1 MTAVLSAFLAVW
13 LQTPAPPLEA
23 EIVVDAPID
32 VVWDAY
38 TVRERMEE
46 WQVGRTDGMT
56 LEIGATFRTSYEA
69 TSNLDDDTVIESE
82 LLAFDPERMFA
93 TRILRAP
100 GDFPFPNAILDTWSV
115 VYFEPVDEAH
125 TRVTIRM
132 FGFDASE
139 ESSAMREF
147 FAWGNPYE
155 FEKLAEYLGRR

>member
-1 MTAVLSAFLAVW
+1 M
-13 LQTPAPPLEA
+13 PPLEA
-23 EIVVDAPID
+23 EVVVDASID

-38 TVRERMEE
+38 TLRERMEE

-56 LEIGATFRTSYEA
+56 LEIGSTFRTSYDAE
-69 TSNLDDDTVIESE
+69 SSLDDDTVIESE
-82 LLAFDPERMFA
+82 LLAFDPDRMFA

-115 VYFEPVDEAH
+115 VYLEPVGENR

-132 FGFDASE
+132 FGFDDGE
-139 ESSAMREF
+139 ESSAMRAF

-155 FEKLAEYLGRR
+155 FEKLEEYLARE

>member
-1 MTAVLSAFLAVW
+1 MTALIMAMSIAM
-13 LQTPAPPLEA
+13 QTPVEPLEA
-23 EIVVDAPID
+23 AVVFDAPID

-82 LLAFDPERMFA
+82 LLAFDPGRMFA
-93 TRILRAP
+93 TRVLRAP
-100 GDFPFPNAILDTWSV
+100 TDFPFPNAILDTWSV
-115 VYFEPVDEAH
+115 VYLDSVDESR

-132 FGFDASE
+132 FGFDDGE
-139 ESSAMREF
+139 ESVAMREF
-147 FAWGNPYE
+147 FAWGNPFE
-155 FEKLAEYLGRR
+155 FEKLAEYLSRE